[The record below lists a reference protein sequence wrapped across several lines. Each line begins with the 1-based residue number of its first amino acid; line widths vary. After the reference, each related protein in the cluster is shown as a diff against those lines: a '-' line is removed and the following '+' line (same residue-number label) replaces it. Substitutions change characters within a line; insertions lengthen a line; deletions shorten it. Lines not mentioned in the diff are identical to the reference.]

1 MPKSKRDLIEAVAD
15 RRGIGTREAEASID
29 TVLAAI
35 ASLAADDRLTL
46 RGFGS
51 FETRTRAA
59 RQGRNPQTGEA
70 IQIPASTV
78 LAFRAAK

>member
-1 MPKSKRDLIEAVAD
+1 MPKHKKDLITYVAD
-15 RRGIGTREAEASID
+15 RHGCGQRGAEELID
-29 TVLAAI
+29 TVI
-35 ASLAADDRLTL
+35 AGISSLAADDRLTL

-59 RQGRNPQTGEA
+59 RQGRNPRTGETIA
-70 IQIPASTV
+70 LPASSA